1 MGDKLVDDDHIMVI
15 YRTSS
20 MVWCVFTNLSVA
32 DLPGLTVNDTGRG
45 LHLRSVEGE
54 TIGFQFLGPLCA

>member
-1 MGDKLVDDDHIMVI
+1 MVGGDHIAVI
-15 YRTSS
+15 HRTSS
-20 MVWCVFTNLSVA
+20 MVWCVSTNLSVA
-32 DLPGLTVNDTGRG
+32 DLPGLAVNDAGCG